1 MRFSP
6 YDMHV
11 EGLTASRRTEAEKI
25 GVIRYLVL
33 SLLSADVDGNRHT
46 LAVCIVNLQ
55 WGFLTMLNALFV
67 HETGGCITE
76 SQEAVIL
83 WVGGVA
89 ITRE

>member
-11 EGLTASRRTEAEKI
+11 EGFTASRRTEAEEI

-33 SLLSADVDGNRHT
+33 SFLSADVDGNRHT

-55 WGFLTMLNALFV
+55 RRFLTMLNALFV
-67 HETGGCITE
+67 HETGCCITE
-76 SQEAVIL
+76 SQESVIL

>member
-1 MRFSP
+1 M
-6 YDMHV
+6 
-11 EGLTASRRTEAEKI
+11 EGLTASRRTEAEEI

-33 SLLSADVDGNRHT
+33 SLLSADVDGHWHT